1 MWAAQVET
9 LKKSYR
15 ILRYSYQGHGDTPP
29 NQELASIESL
39 GADLIE
45 LLDELQV
52 QQFSFVGLSLGGML
66 GLYLAAK
73 IPARVKA
80 LVATNFRPFQNE
92 VTKGQ
97 WNDRIAMVKDKG
109 VAAIV
114 DGTADR
120 WLTEGFR
127 KANPAADQMIR
138 QMIARTSAKGF
149 MACAGAVRDYDARKF
164 FPEITCPVLIIGG
177 THDMAA
183 PVAEFAC
190 VRDALKGATYLEL
203 NAAHLANIECD
214 SQYTEAVSQ
223 FLKANS

>member
-1 MWAAQVET
+1 MPHCAHARTHCCGHEPLQFRVFVQGEEVLVEIMIGALHIVFLDLST
-9 LKKSYR
+9 AVYCA
-15 ILRYSYQGHGDTPP
+15 GPP
-29 NQELASIESL
+29 H
-39 GADLIE
+39 
-45 LLDELQV
+45 
-52 QQFSFVGLSLGGML
+52 
-66 GLYLAAK
+66 
-73 IPARVKA
+73 
-80 LVATNFRPFQNE
+80 
-92 VTKGQ
+92 Q
-97 WNDRIAMVKDKG
+97 WNDRITMVKEKG

-127 KANPAADQMIR
+127 KTNPAADQMIR

-203 NAAHLANIECD
+203 NAAHLANIECE
-214 SQYTEAVSQ
+214 SQYTQAVSQ